1 MTLNNF
7 IPQIWSARLLQ
18 NLNEAHVFANLVNRD
33 YEGDIKG
40 VGDTVKINA
49 IGRVTIGPY
58 TKNTNMAAAET
69 LTDAQTTLVIDKAN
83 YFNFQIDDIDKAQQ
97 KPKVM
102 DEAMREAA
110 YGLSRAVDTELAKIH
125 TSTPAGNKVGGDG
138 ANAKFGLVLTAG
150 SSLYDYLVD
159 LKVILDENNCPDDG
173 RRWVVVPAWAHGAL
187 LKDSRFVNATEMG
200 NQIRMNGLIGK
211 AAGLNVYLSNN
222 VTDDGKSV
230 KTYRI
235 IASHPAA
242 VSYAEQI
249 SGVEAYRPELRFADA
264 VKGLHVWGYKV
275 VRPALVATLYAKN
288 AAESPAQ

>member
-7 IPQIWSARLLQ
+7 IPSIWSARLLQ
-18 NLNEAHVFANLVNRD
+18 NLNEAHVYANLANRD
-33 YEGDIKG
+33 YEGDIKD
-40 VGDTVKINA
+40 VGDTVKINS
-49 IGRVTIGPY
+49 ISRVTIGPY
-58 TKNTNMAAAET
+58 TKNNNMNTAET

-83 YFNFQIDDIDKAQQ
+83 YFNFQIDDIDRAQQ

-110 YGLSRAVDTELAKIH
+110 YGLSREVDTTFAGMYA
-125 TSTPAGNKVGGDG
+125 STPAGNKIGADG
-138 ANAKFGLVLTAG
+138 TNAKLGLVLTAG
-150 SSLYDYLVD
+150 ASLYDYLVD
-159 LKVILDENNCPDDG
+159 LKVILDENNCPDDS

-187 LKDSRFVNATEMG
+187 LKDSRFINATEMG

-222 VTDDGKSV
+222 VTNDAQTV
-230 KTYRI
+230 KTYRV
-235 IASHPAA
+235 IAGHPAA

-249 SGVEAYRPELRFADA
+249 TSVESYRPELRFADA

-275 VRPALVATLYAKN
+275 IRPSLLATLYVKN
-288 AAESPAQ
+288 AAS

>member
-1 MTLNNF
+1 MAINNF

-49 IGRVTIGPY
+49 IGRVTVGTY
-58 TKNTNMAAAET
+58 TKNSNMAAVET
-69 LTDAQTTLVIDKAN
+69 LTDAQTTLEIDKAN
-83 YFNFQIDDIDKAQQ
+83 YFNFQIDDIDKVQQ

-138 ANAKFGLVLTAG
+138 NKAKLGLVLTAG
-150 SSLYDYLVD
+150 SALYDYLVD

-187 LKDSRFVNATEMG
+187 LKDSRFINATEMG
-200 NQIRMNGLIGK
+200 NTIRSNGLIGK

-222 VTDDGKSV
+222 VTNDAESV

-288 AAESPAQ
+288 AAS

>member
-33 YEGDIKG
+33 YEGDIRG

-49 IGRVTIGPY
+49 IGRVTVGPY
-58 TKNTNMAAAET
+58 TKNSNMAAAET
-69 LTDAQTTLVIDKAN
+69 LTDAQTTLKIDKAN
-83 YFNFQIDDIDKAQQ
+83 YFNFQIDDIDKVQQ

-125 TSTPAGNKVGGDG
+125 TSTPAGNKVGADG
-138 ANAKFGLVLTAG
+138 QNAKPGLDLTAG

-222 VTDDGKSV
+222 VTDDAQNV

-288 AAESPAQ
+288 AAPSS

>member
-49 IGRVTIGPY
+49 IGRVTVGPY
-58 TKNTNMAAAET
+58 TKNTNVAAAET

-83 YFNFQIDDIDKAQQ
+83 YFNFQIDDIDKVQQ

-125 TSTPAGNKVGGDG
+125 TSTPNGNKVGGDG
-138 ANAKFGLVLTAG
+138 QTAKLGGVLTAG
-150 SSLYDYLVD
+150 SALYDYLVD

-173 RRWVVVPAWAHGAL
+173 RRWVVVPAWAHGYL

-222 VTDDGKSV
+222 VTDDGQSA

-288 AAESPAQ
+288 AAS